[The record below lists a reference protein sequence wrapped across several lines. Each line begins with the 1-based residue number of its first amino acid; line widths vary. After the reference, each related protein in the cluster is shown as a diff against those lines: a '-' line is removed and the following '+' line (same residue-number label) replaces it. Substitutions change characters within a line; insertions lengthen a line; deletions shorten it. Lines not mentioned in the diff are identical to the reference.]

1 MHFSSVHQLHKKWEM
16 FGFHIYICS
25 TSSRPLIFGSKFLA
39 KFSFDD
45 DADADSDD
53 GVDLGDGSDIS

>member
-1 MHFSSVHQLHKKWEM
+1 M
-16 FGFHIYICS
+16 FVFHIYICL
-25 TSSRPLIFGSKFLA
+25 TSSRRLIFGSKFLA

-53 GVDLGDGSDIS
+53 GVDLGDGVDIS

>member
-1 MHFSSVHQLHKKWEM
+1 M

-25 TSSRPLIFGSKFLA
+25 TSSRPLSFGSKFLA

-45 DADADSDD
+45 DFDADSDD
-53 GVDLGDGSDIS
+53 GVDLGDGVDIS